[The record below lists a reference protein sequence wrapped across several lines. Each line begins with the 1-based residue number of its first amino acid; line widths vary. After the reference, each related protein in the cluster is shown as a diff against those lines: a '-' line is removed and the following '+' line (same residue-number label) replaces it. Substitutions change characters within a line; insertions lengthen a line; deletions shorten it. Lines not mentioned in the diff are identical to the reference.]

1 MAQPY
6 VSLHYHFVWATWD
19 RLPLLTPDVEAVV
32 YASVYARCADLGV
45 VPRALG
51 GIEDH
56 VHLLVGAPAALAPSD
71 IVGPI
76 KGASAHRVNSLGMGD
91 CPFRWQGGY
100 GVFSVSRGDLP
111 RVVAYI
117 RGQRVHHQTGS
128 LDDTLEQATANP
140 NLDAP

>member
-32 YASVYARCADLGV
+32 YASVHARCADLGV

-51 GIEDH
+51 GVEDH
-56 VHLLVGAPAALAPSD
+56 VHLLVGAPASLAPSD

-76 KGASAHRVNSLGMGD
+76 KGASAPS
-91 CPFRWQGGY
+91 C
-100 GVFSVSRGDLP
+100 FSHGRISPRRPALPYSRAL
-111 RVVAYI
+111 
-117 RGQRVHHQTGS
+117 
-128 LDDTLEQATANP
+128 
-140 NLDAP
+140 